1 MDSNK
6 DTAEK
11 MDSNAQSD
19 SQEVLINK
27 FDNNSDSKLLELENV
42 LKEKEDTINNLKETQ
57 SALQN
62 QISDLN
68 SEIDK
73 LKRMAVNM
81 QRALQDLEARKS

>member
-1 MDSNK
+1 MITNIK
-6 DTAEK
+6 RFCIFKRWT
-11 MDSNAQSD
+11 D

-42 LKEKEDTINNLKETQ
+42 LKEKKDTINNLKETQ

-62 QISDLN
+62 QISNLN

-73 LKRMAVNM
+73 LKRIAAWDIPN
-81 QRALQDLEARKS
+81 